1 MGRASIE
8 GLIGKTINL
17 LTLLKESDV
26 RLAQKTKRYGVFLC
40 KCGNQTIQT
49 IYDWTNGGAK
59 SCGCLKKNNGQKK
72 HGMSK
77 SKDYISYQGI
87 KSRCLNP
94 NHGDYKNYGG
104 RGVKLC
110 DKWLTFE
117 GFIDDMGLRQDTALK
132 DPTIERIDV
141 DGDYCKDNCI
151 WIERK
156 EQAKNKRQIIL

>member
-1 MGRASIE
+1 
-8 GLIGKTINL
+8 
-17 LTLLKESDV
+17 
-26 RLAQKTKRYGVFLC
+26 
-40 KCGNQTIQT
+40 
-49 IYDWTNGGAK
+49 
-59 SCGCLKKNNGQKK
+59 
-72 HGMSK
+72 MSK

-141 DGDYCKDNCI
+141 NGDYCKDNCI

-156 EQAKNKRQIIL
+156 EQAENTRQIIL